1 MAPAHPQGVKISL
14 DKPLSRRHPSDKI
27 RINKDSKSMRSEPP
41 MGNRTIDPPSGPVS
55 LKTLAA
61 YLKLDPT
68 TVSVVL
74 NEVPGRSIPEATRER
89 IRKAALKFNYQP
101 SFLARSLRNRRTM
114 TIGILVPVLADGYH
128 AEVMTGIGDSLLE
141 EKYFYFIAHHR
152 HRADLI
158 EQYPRMLIS
167 RGAEGLITI
176 DTNLVDNLPLPVVA
190 IAGHRR
196 MSGVTNV
203 VLDNHRAAELSLRH
217 LYDLG
222 HRTIA
227 FMRGQPYSS
236 DSDARW
242 QGIVQVAQD
251 LGLIIR
257 PELTIQ
263 LKKDL
268 TSPELG
274 YPVVKQLL
282 THHRDFTA
290 FLSFNDIAAIGCIRA
305 LHDVGLR
312 VPQDVSVVGFDDIK
326 EAAFQTPSLT
336 TIRQPL
342 HQMGALAVQ
351 TLLQQLRPSGNQ
363 DHEQIA
369 VAPELIVR
377 ESTGPA
383 RKKLSGIGHSNSH
396 RVKRS

>member
-1 MAPAHPQGVKISL
+1 MGK
-14 DKPLSRRHPSDKI
+14 RTRE
-27 RINKDSKSMRSEPP
+27 DSQASE
-41 MGNRTIDPPSGPVS
+41 RVS

-61 YLKLDPT
+61 YLNLDPT
-68 TVSVVL
+68 TISVVL
-74 NEVPGRSIPEATRER
+74 NNVPGRSIPEATRER
-89 IRKAALKFNYQP
+89 IRKAAQKFNYEP
-101 SFLARSLRNRRTM
+101 SFVARSLRNRRTM

-128 AEVMTGIGDSLLE
+128 AEVMTGIGDRLLE
-141 EKYFYFIAHHR
+141 ENYFYFIAHHR
-152 HRADLI
+152 HRPDLI
-158 EQYPRMLIS
+158 EQYPRMLMS

-176 DTNLVDNLPLPVVA
+176 DTNLLGKPPLPVVA
-190 IAGHRR
+190 IAGHQRVN
-196 MSGVTNV
+196 GVTNV

-227 FMRGQPYSS
+227 YMRGQPYSS
-236 DSDARW
+236 DSEARW
-242 QGIVQVAQD
+242 KGIVEVARD
-251 LGLIIR
+251 LGLLIR

-263 LKKDL
+263 LEKDL

-274 YPVVKQLL
+274 YPVVKHLL
-282 THHRDFTA
+282 TRHRNFTA

-312 VPQDVSVVGFDDIK
+312 VPQDVSVVGVDDIK

-342 HQMGALAVQ
+342 HKMGALAVRS
-351 TLLQQLRPSGNQ
+351 LLQQLRPAGNRE
-363 DHEQIA
+363 HPQIA

-377 ESTGPA
+377 ESTGPVR
-383 RKKLSGIGHSNSH
+383 RK
-396 RVKRS
+396 

>member
-1 MAPAHPQGVKISL
+1 MAKRNDRPPA
-14 DKPLSRRHPSDKI
+14 
-27 RINKDSKSMRSEPP
+27 
-41 MGNRTIDPPSGPVS
+41 GPVS

-61 YLKLDPT
+61 YLNLDPT

-74 NEVPGRSIPEATRER
+74 NQVPGRSIPEATRER

-152 HRADLI
+152 HRRDLI
-158 EQYPRMLIS
+158 EQYPRMLMS

-176 DTNLVDNLPLPVVA
+176 DTNLIGNLPLPVVA
-190 IAGHRR
+190 IAGHQRVN
-196 MSGVTNV
+196 GVTNV
-203 VLDNHRAAELSLRH
+203 VLDHHRAAELSLRH

-236 DSDARW
+236 DSGARW
-242 QGIVQVAQD
+242 QGIVEVAKE
-251 LGLIIR
+251 LGLVIR

-263 LKKDL
+263 LEKDL

-274 YPVVKQLL
+274 YPVVKHLL
-282 THHRDFTA
+282 TRHRNFTA

-342 HQMGALAVQ
+342 HQMGALAVRS
-351 TLLQQLRPSGNQ
+351 LLQQLGPTNKREHP
-363 DHEQIA
+363 QIA

-383 RKKLSGIGHSNSH
+383 RRKPG
-396 RVKRS
+396 RTRAT

>member
-1 MAPAHPQGVKISL
+1 MAKRNDSHPA
-14 DKPLSRRHPSDKI
+14 
-27 RINKDSKSMRSEPP
+27 
-41 MGNRTIDPPSGPVS
+41 GPVS

-61 YLKLDPT
+61 YLNLDPT

-74 NEVPGRSIPEATRER
+74 NQVPGRSIPEATRER
-89 IRKAALKFNYQP
+89 IRKAAVKFNYQP

-152 HRADLI
+152 HRRDLI
-158 EQYPRMLIS
+158 EQYPRMLMS

-176 DTNLVDNLPLPVVA
+176 DTNLIDQPPLPVVA
-190 IAGHRR
+190 IAGHQRVD
-196 MSGVTNV
+196 GITHI
-203 VLDNHRAAELSLRH
+203 VLDHHRAAELSLRH

-227 FMRGQPYSS
+227 FMRGQTYSS

-242 QGIVQVAQD
+242 QGIVEVARD
-251 LGLIIR
+251 LGLAIR

-263 LKKDL
+263 LEKDL

-282 THHRDFTA
+282 THHRSFTA
-290 FLSFNDIAAIGCIRA
+290 FLSFNDIAAIGAIRA

-342 HQMGALAVQ
+342 HQMGALAVK
-351 TLLQQLRPSGNQ
+351 TLLQQLRPSGRSEFP
-363 DHEQIA
+363 HIA
-369 VAPELIVR
+369 VAPELIIR
-377 ESTGPA
+377 ESTGPV
-383 RKKLSGIGHSNSH
+383 RKPAKTAKQ
-396 RVKRS
+396 RA

>member
-1 MAPAHPQGVKISL
+1 MGKTGGKRTPEDGRPSAPA
-14 DKPLSRRHPSDKI
+14 
-27 RINKDSKSMRSEPP
+27 
-41 MGNRTIDPPSGPVS
+41 S

-61 YLKLDPT
+61 YLNLDPT
-68 TVSVVL
+68 TISVVL

-89 IRKAALKFNYQP
+89 IRKAAIKFNYQP
-101 SFLARSLRNRRTM
+101 SFVARSLRNRRTM

-152 HRADLI
+152 HRPDLI
-158 EQYPRMLIS
+158 AEYPRMLMS
-167 RGAEGLITI
+167 RGAEGLIMI
-176 DTNLVDNLPLPVVA
+176 DTNLVEKLPLPAVA
-190 IAGHRR
+190 IAGHQRI
-196 MSGVTNV
+196 SGITNV
-203 VLDNHRAAELSLRH
+203 VLDHHRAAELSLRH

-236 DSDARW
+236 DSEARW
-242 QGIVQVAQD
+242 QGIVQVAKN
-251 LGLIIR
+251 LGLLIR
-257 PELTIQ
+257 PELTMQ
-263 LKKDL
+263 LEKDL

-274 YPVVKQLL
+274 HPVVKQLL
-282 THHRDFTA
+282 AHHRSFTA
-290 FLSFNDIAAIGCIRA
+290 ILSFNDIAAIGCIRA
-305 LHDVGLR
+305 LYDVGLR

-342 HQMGALAVQ
+342 HQMGALAVKA
-351 TLLQQLRPSGNQ
+351 LLEQLRLGSARDLP
-363 DHEQIA
+363 EIA
-369 VAPELIVR
+369 VEPELIIR

-383 RKKLSGIGHSNSH
+383 GKGKYARK
-396 RVKRS
+396 

>member
-1 MAPAHPQGVKISL
+1 MGKRTREGSQ
-14 DKPLSRRHPSDKI
+14 PSE
-27 RINKDSKSMRSEPP
+27 R
-41 MGNRTIDPPSGPVS
+41 VS

-74 NEVPGRSIPEATRER
+74 NDVPGRSIPEATRER

-128 AEVMTGIGDSLLE
+128 AEVMTGIGDSLLD

-176 DTNLVDNLPLPVVA
+176 DTNLVDKLPLPVVA
-190 IAGHRR
+190 IAGHRC
-196 MSGVTNV
+196 MDGETNV
-203 VLDNHRAAELSLRH
+203 VLDHHRAAELSLRH

-242 QGIVQVAQD
+242 QGIVRVAND
-251 LGLIIR
+251 LGLVVR

-263 LKKDL
+263 LEKDL

-274 YPVVKQLL
+274 YPVVRQLL
-282 THHRDFTA
+282 QHHRSFTA
-290 FLSFNDIAAIGCIRA
+290 CVSFNDIAAIGCIRA

-312 VPQDVSVVGFDDIK
+312 VPEDVSVVGFDDIK

-342 HQMGALAVQ
+342 HQMGALAVK
-351 TLLQQLRPSGNQ
+351 TLLRRLGSSGSK
-363 DHEQIA
+363 DCDEIA

-383 RKKLSGIGHSNSH
+383 VVAKSRKARNGI
-396 RVKRS
+396 

>member
-1 MAPAHPQGVKISL
+1 MAKRARDKDQAAGPA
-14 DKPLSRRHPSDKI
+14 
-27 RINKDSKSMRSEPP
+27 
-41 MGNRTIDPPSGPVS
+41 S

-61 YLKLDPT
+61 YLNLDPT

-74 NEVPGRSIPEATRER
+74 NQVPGRSIPEATRKR
-89 IRKAALKFNYQP
+89 IREAAIKFHYEP

-114 TIGILVPVLADGYH
+114 TVGILVPVLADGYH

-152 HRADLI
+152 HRVDLI
-158 EQYPRMLIS
+158 EQYPRMLMS

-176 DTNLVDNLPLPVVA
+176 DTNLQDELPLPVVA
-190 IAGHRR
+190 IAGHRQ

-203 VLDNHRAAELSLRH
+203 VLDHHRAAELSLRH

-236 DSDARW
+236 DSEARW
-242 QGIVQVAQD
+242 QGIVQVARD
-251 LGLIIR
+251 FGLAIR
-257 PELTIQ
+257 PEITIQ
-263 LKKDL
+263 LEKDL

-274 YPVVKQLL
+274 YPLVQQMLA
-282 THHRDFTA
+282 HQRGFTA
-290 FLSFNDIAAIGCIRA
+290 VLSFNDIAAIGCIRA
-305 LHDVGLR
+305 LHDAGLR

-351 TLLQQLRPSGNQ
+351 TLLAQLHALRARESL
-363 DHEQIA
+363 QIA
-369 VAPELIVR
+369 VEPELIVR
-377 ESTGPA
+377 ESTGAA
-383 RKKLSGIGHSNSH
+383 RKAS
-396 RVKRS
+396 RSPAARANHGAG

>member
-1 MAPAHPQGVKISL
+1 MSKRDEG
-14 DKPLSRRHPSDKI
+14 LSAR
-27 RINKDSKSMRSEPP
+27 
-41 MGNRTIDPPSGPVS
+41 PVS

-61 YLKLDPT
+61 YLNLDPT

-74 NEVPGRSIPEATRER
+74 NQVPGRSIPETTRER
-89 IRKAALKFNYQP
+89 IRKAALKFNYEP

-128 AEVMTGIGDSLLE
+128 AEVMTGIGDRLLE

-167 RGAEGLITI
+167 RGAEGLIAI
-176 DTNLVDNLPLPVVA
+176 DTNLTNKLSLPVVA

-196 MSGVTNV
+196 ISGVTNV
-203 VLDNHRAAELSLRH
+203 VLDHRRAAELSLCH
-217 LYDLG
+217 LYNLG

-227 FMRGQPYSS
+227 VMRGQPYSA
-236 DSDARW
+236 DSGARW
-242 QGIVQVAQD
+242 RGIIEVARD
-251 LGLIIR
+251 LGLSIR
-257 PELTIQ
+257 SELTIQ
-263 LKKDL
+263 LEKDL

-282 THHRDFTA
+282 ARQRSFTA
-290 FLSFNDIAAIGCIRA
+290 VLSFNDVAAIGCIRA
-305 LHDVGLR
+305 LHDSGLR
-312 VPQDVSVVGFDDIK
+312 VPEDVSVVGFDDIK
-326 EAAFQTPSLT
+326 EAAYQTPSLT

-342 HQMGALAVQ
+342 HQMGELAVKL
-351 TLLQQLRPSGNQ
+351 LLQQLRPSGPKTPP
-363 DHEQIA
+363 QIA
-369 VAPELIVR
+369 VEPELIVR

-383 RKKLSGIGHSNSH
+383 KQTFSKA
-396 RVKRS
+396 RSATSTGKPA

>member
-1 MAPAHPQGVKISL
+1 MGKLKS
-14 DKPLSRRHPSDKI
+14 DDSRPD
-27 RINKDSKSMRSEPP
+27 
-41 MGNRTIDPPSGPVS
+41 GPVS

-61 YLKLDPT
+61 YLNLDPT
-68 TVSVVL
+68 TISVVL
-74 NEVPGRSIPEATRER
+74 NDVPGRSIPEATRER
-89 IRKAALKFNYQP
+89 IRKAARKFNYQP

-114 TIGILVPVLADGYH
+114 TVGILVPVLADGYH
-128 AEVMTGIGDSLLE
+128 AEVMTGIGDRLLE
-141 EKYFYFIAHHR
+141 ENYFYFIAHHR
-152 HRADLI
+152 HRTDLI
-158 EQYPRMLIS
+158 EQYPRMLIG

-176 DTNLVDNLPLPVVA
+176 DTNLQDKLPLPVVA

-196 MSGVTNV
+196 VRGVTNV
-203 VLDNHRAAELSLRH
+203 VLDHHRAAELSLRH

-242 QGIVQVAQD
+242 EGIVQVAQD
-251 LGLIIR
+251 LGLSVR

-263 LKKDL
+263 LEKDL

-274 YPVVKQLL
+274 YPVVAQLL
-282 THHRDFTA
+282 AHHRSFTA
-290 FLSFNDIAAIGCIRA
+290 VVSFNDVAAIGCIRA
-305 LHDVGLR
+305 LHDAGLR

-342 HQMGALAVQ
+342 QQMGELAV
-351 TLLQQLRPSGNQ
+351 TLLLQQLRPSVAKTPPQ
-363 DHEQIA
+363 VA
-369 VAPELIVR
+369 VEPELIVR
-377 ESTGPA
+377 ESTGPSRERL
-383 RKKLSGIGHSNSH
+383 RKASPAKSTN
-396 RVKRS
+396 K

>member
-1 MAPAHPQGVKISL
+1 MGKRTL
-14 DKPLSRRHPSDKI
+14 DQ
-27 RINKDSKSMRSEPP
+27 
-41 MGNRTIDPPSGPVS
+41 PSGLVS

-61 YLKLDPT
+61 YLNLDPT

-74 NEVPGRSIPEATRER
+74 NDVPGRSIPEATRER
-89 IRKAALKFNYQP
+89 IRKAARKFNYQP

-128 AEVMTGIGDSLLE
+128 AEVMTGIGDRLLE

-152 HRADLI
+152 HRTDLI

-176 DTNLVDNLPLPVVA
+176 DTNLVAKLPLPVVA

-196 MSGVTNV
+196 VNGVTNV
-203 VLDNHRAAELSLRH
+203 VLDHHRAAELSLRH
-217 LYDLG
+217 LYSLG

-251 LGLIIR
+251 LGLVIR

-263 LKKDL
+263 LEKDL

-282 THHRDFTA
+282 AHHRSFTA
-290 FLSFNDIAAIGCIRA
+290 VLSFNDIAAIGCIRA
-305 LHDVGLR
+305 LYDVGLR

-351 TLLQQLRPSGNQ
+351 TLLEQLRPSDNRE
-363 DHEQIA
+363 HPQIA

-383 RKKLSGIGHSNSH
+383 RRRLSKNGNAKS
-396 RVKRS
+396 

>member
-1 MAPAHPQGVKISL
+1 
-14 DKPLSRRHPSDKI
+14 
-27 RINKDSKSMRSEPP
+27 
-41 MGNRTIDPPSGPVS
+41 MGKRARDDNQPSGPVS

-61 YLKLDPT
+61 YLNLDPT

-74 NEVPGRSIPEATRER
+74 NRVPGRSIPEATRER

-152 HRADLI
+152 HRPDLI

-176 DTNLVDNLPLPVVA
+176 DTNLVDKLPLPVVA
-190 IAGHRR
+190 IAGHQRV
-196 MSGVTNV
+196 SGVTNV
-203 VLDNHRAAELSLRH
+203 VLDHHRAAELSLRH

-251 LGLIIR
+251 LGLSIR

-263 LKKDL
+263 LEKDL

-282 THHRDFTA
+282 AHQRSFTA

-351 TLLQQLRPSGNQ
+351 TLLQQLGPSNGR
-363 DHEQIA
+363 EFPQIA

-383 RKKLSGIGHSNSH
+383 RRTARRTTKS
-396 RVKRS
+396 RVRHPRP

>member
-1 MAPAHPQGVKISL
+1 MSKRTRDEGPPA
-14 DKPLSRRHPSDKI
+14 R
-27 RINKDSKSMRSEPP
+27 
-41 MGNRTIDPPSGPVS
+41 PVS

-61 YLKLDPT
+61 YLNLDPT

-74 NEVPGRSIPEATRER
+74 NQVPGRSIPETTRER
-89 IRKAALKFNYQP
+89 IRKAAIKFNYQP

-128 AEVMTGIGDSLLE
+128 AEVMTGIGDRLLE
-141 EKYFYFIAHHR
+141 GKYFYFIAHHR

-176 DTNLVDNLPLPVVA
+176 DTNLVDKLPLPVVA
-190 IAGHRR
+190 IAGHQRV
-196 MSGVTNV
+196 SGVTNV

-251 LGLIIR
+251 LGLSIQ

-263 LKKDL
+263 LEKDL

-282 THHRDFTA
+282 AHHRSFTA
-290 FLSFNDIAAIGCIRA
+290 VLSFNDIAAIGCIRA
-305 LHDVGLR
+305 LHDAGLR

-351 TLLQQLRPSGNQ
+351 TLLQQLGPANGREFP
-363 DHEQIA
+363 QIA

-383 RKKLSGIGHSNSH
+383 RRTARRTAKSRSARKPVQH
-396 RVKRS
+396 R

>member
-1 MAPAHPQGVKISL
+1 MVKPKHDSN
-14 DKPLSRRHPSDKI
+14 LSGR
-27 RINKDSKSMRSEPP
+27 
-41 MGNRTIDPPSGPVS
+41 PVS

-61 YLKLDPT
+61 YLNLDPT

-74 NEVPGRSIPEATRER
+74 NDVPGRSIPEATRER
-89 IRKAALKFNYQP
+89 IRKAALKFNYEP

-128 AEVMTGIGDSLLE
+128 AEVMTGIGDKLLD

-152 HRADLI
+152 HRTDLI
-158 EQYPRMLIS
+158 EQYPRMLMN
-167 RGAEGLITI
+167 RGAEGLIAI
-176 DTNLVDNLPLPVVA
+176 DTNLTDKLSVPVVA
-190 IAGHRR
+190 IGGRR
-196 MSGVTNV
+196 RISGVTCV
-203 VLDNHRAAELSLRH
+203 ELDHHRAAELTIRH

-227 FMRGQPYSS
+227 VMRGQPYSS

-242 QGIVQVAQD
+242 QGIVEVAKD
-251 LGLIIR
+251 FGLSIQ

-263 LKKDL
+263 LEKDL

-274 YPVVKQLL
+274 YPVAQQLL
-282 THHRDFTA
+282 AHHRRFTA
-290 FLSFNDIAAIGCIRA
+290 VISFNDIAAIGCIRA
-305 LHDVGLR
+305 LHDSGLR

-342 HQMGALAVQ
+342 QKMGELAVEL
-351 TLLQQLRPSGNQ
+351 LLQRLASP
-363 DHEQIA
+363 DAKTPPH
-369 VAPELIVR
+369 VAAEPELVVR
-377 ESTGPA
+377 ESTGPCRVGL
-383 RKKLSGIGHSNSH
+383 RKT
-396 RVKRS
+396 KRA

>member
-1 MAPAHPQGVKISL
+1 MGKRTRDDSQPA
-14 DKPLSRRHPSDKI
+14 
-27 RINKDSKSMRSEPP
+27 
-41 MGNRTIDPPSGPVS
+41 GPVS

-61 YLKLDPT
+61 YLNLDPT
-68 TVSVVL
+68 TISVVL

-89 IRKAALKFNYQP
+89 IRKAALKFNYEP

-128 AEVMTGIGDSLLE
+128 AEVMTGIGDRLLE

-152 HRADLI
+152 HRPDLI

-167 RGAEGLITI
+167 RGAEGLIAI
-176 DTNLVDNLPLPVVA
+176 DTNLVHKIPLPVVA
-190 IAGHRR
+190 IAGHKR

-203 VLDNHRAAELSLRH
+203 VLDHRRAAELSLCH
-217 LYDLG
+217 LYNLG

-242 QGIVQVAQD
+242 HSIVQVAQD
-251 LGLIIR
+251 LGLSIR

-263 LKKDL
+263 LEKDL

-274 YPVVKQLL
+274 YPVVEQLL
-282 THHRDFTA
+282 AHRRSFTA
-290 FLSFNDIAAIGCIRA
+290 VLSFNDVAAIGCIRA
-305 LHDVGLR
+305 LHDSGLR

-342 HQMGALAVQ
+342 HQMGELAVQ
-351 TLLQQLRPSGNQ
+351 LLLQQLRPSETKPPPQ
-363 DHEQIA
+363 VA
-369 VAPELIVR
+369 VEPELIIR
-377 ESTGPA
+377 ESSCPA
-383 RKKLSGIGHSNSH
+383 RQSLRKAAST
-396 RVKRS
+396 RSAGKPVQHC

>member
-1 MAPAHPQGVKISL
+1 MGKPKRDDNFPA
-14 DKPLSRRHPSDKI
+14 
-27 RINKDSKSMRSEPP
+27 
-41 MGNRTIDPPSGPVS
+41 GPVS

-61 YLKLDPT
+61 YLDLDPA

-74 NEVPGRSIPEATRER
+74 NQVPGRSIPEATRER
-89 IRKAALKFNYQP
+89 IRKAALKFNYEP

-128 AEVMTGIGDSLLE
+128 AEVMTGIGDRLLD

-152 HRADLI
+152 HRTDLI
-158 EQYPRMLIS
+158 EQYPRMLIN
-167 RGAEGLITI
+167 RGAEGLIAI
-176 DTNLVDNLPLPVVA
+176 DTNLVDKLPFPVVSV
-190 IAGHRR
+190 AGHRR
-196 MSGVTNV
+196 ISGVTSV
-203 VLDNHRAAELSLRH
+203 ELDHHRAAELSLRH

-227 FMRGQPYSS
+227 VMRGQPYSS

-242 QGIVQVAQD
+242 QGIVEVARD
-251 LGLIIR
+251 LGLSIR

-263 LKKDL
+263 LEKDL

-274 YPVVKQLL
+274 YPVVEQLL
-282 THHRDFTA
+282 AHHRRFTA
-290 FLSFNDIAAIGCIRA
+290 VISFNDIAAIGCIRA
-305 LHDVGLR
+305 LHDSGLR

-342 HQMGALAVQ
+342 HKMGELAVEL
-351 TLLQQLRPSGNQ
+351 LLQQLRRSGAKIVPQ
-363 DHEQIA
+363 VA
-369 VAPELIVR
+369 VEPELVVR
-377 ESTGPA
+377 ESTGPSRLRR
-383 RKKLSGIGHSNSH
+383 RKASSTRPVCNVSSAGGSYSNS
-396 RVKRS
+396 RRNTE

>member
-1 MAPAHPQGVKISL
+1 MGKRTPDDGQPA
-14 DKPLSRRHPSDKI
+14 
-27 RINKDSKSMRSEPP
+27 
-41 MGNRTIDPPSGPVS
+41 GPVS

-61 YLKLDPT
+61 YLNLDPT

-74 NEVPGRSIPEATRER
+74 NRVPGRSIPEATRER
-89 IRKAALKFNYQP
+89 IRKAAIKFNYEP
-101 SFLARSLRNRRTM
+101 SFVARSLRNRRTM

-128 AEVMTGIGDSLLE
+128 AEVMTGIGDRLLE

-152 HRADLI
+152 HRSDLI
-158 EQYPRMLIS
+158 AQYPRMLMS

-176 DTNLVDNLPLPVVA
+176 DTNLVDKLPLPVVA

-196 MSGVTNV
+196 VNGVTNV
-203 VLDNHRAAELSLRH
+203 VLDNQRAAELSLRH
-217 LYDLG
+217 LYGLG
-222 HRTIA
+222 HRIIA

-251 LGLIIR
+251 LGLVIR

-263 LKKDL
+263 LEKDL

-282 THHRDFTA
+282 THHRSFTA
-290 FLSFNDIAAIGCIRA
+290 VVSFNDVAAIGCIRA
-305 LHDVGLR
+305 LHDSGLR
-312 VPQDVSVVGFDDIK
+312 VPHDVSVVGFDDIK

-342 HQMGALAVQ
+342 HQMGALAVDL
-351 TLLQQLRPSGNQ
+351 LLQQLGPADSKSPP
-363 DHEQIA
+363 EVA
-369 VAPELIVR
+369 VEPELIVR
-377 ESTGPA
+377 ESTGPVRQKA
-383 RKKLSGIGHSNSH
+383 RKAGSPT
-396 RVKRS
+396 